1 VNALKN
7 GRFEFPNYLKG
18 VREVER
24 QLDPTNAK
32 ILSAMWRFS
41 PRNLL
46 RVSRQTKIPFTSV
59 YHRVAKLEAKNG
71 RIAYLIP
78 RNSKLGLVR
87 TVAFV
92 TSRAGS
98 EEHVTRALKIP
109 NLWRCINPCEGTF
122 THLSV
127 HTVPINHVK
136 DFKGYFRELVDSGLI
151 TRFRL
156 IETGDY
162 VPNFPDFKYYDT
174 HRRVWTFPWS
184 RWILLLKRGKPIRQM
199 QDPEDYP
206 LLADLKDMIIVKE
219 LEKNARKSF
228 ADLAPMLGITLQG
241 VKYRYDR
248 RLVPSGIVQYFDYDV
263 RCYPV
268 EISACHEVMLEFT
281 TTEIMNKFFSF
292 IDELFFVVGVG
303 KVVRRNT
310 LIARTY
316 LPQSQVA
323 NMFAFFS
330 EMAKSSMISAYSSVR
345 LDLVG
350 RETQTISYEL
360 FEDERGWTVDFRH
373 CISELHELAKEE
385 KPLGPQENSNS
396 RRMTSG
402 ETAITRSQAFHTEE
416 TP

>member
-1 VNALKN
+1 VDALKS
-7 GRFEFPNYLKG
+7 GRFELPNYLKG

-32 ILSAMWRFS
+32 ILSAMWRFGA
-41 PRNLL
+41 RNLL
-46 RVSRQTKIPFTSV
+46 RVSRQTGIPFTSV

-78 RNSKLGLVR
+78 RNSKLGMVR
-87 TVAFV
+87 IVALV

-98 EEHVTRALKIP
+98 EEQVTKALKVP

-127 HTVPINHVK
+127 HTVPINHLK
-136 DFKGYFRELVDSGLI
+136 DFKAYFRELVESGLI

-162 VPNFPDFKYYDT
+162 VPNFQNFKYYDM
-174 HRRVWTFPWS
+174 HRRMWTFPWS
-184 RWILLLKRGKPIRQM
+184 RWILLLKRRKPIRQL
-199 QDPEDYP
+199 QDPEDYR
-206 LLADLKDMIIVKE
+206 LLADLKDIIIVKE

-248 RLVPSGIVQYFDYDV
+248 RLVLSGIVQYFDYDV

-281 TTEIMNKFFSF
+281 STEIMNKFFSF
-292 IDELFFVVGVG
+292 IGELFFVVGVG

-316 LPQSQVA
+316 LPQFQVA

-330 EMAKSSMISAYSSVR
+330 EMAKSGMISAYSSVR

-360 FEDERGWTVDFRH
+360 FDDERGWTVDFRR
-373 CISELHELAKEE
+373 CISKLHELAKEE
-385 KPLGPQENSNS
+385 GHPGPKENSNS
-396 RRMTSG
+396 TRITPQ
-402 ETAITRSQAFHTEE
+402 EAAITSSQPFHPEE